1 MSVQST
7 DLKIVLSSVRL
18 VTGNEP
24 TNGGRMA
31 WPWQITTSG
40 APGEIWPSLF
50 QQQLTA
56 GESLVT
62 KIGLLCI
69 PADNSELS
77 YPEHCIFRPP
87 QTVSIDTY
95 TYWWVGNDTDTGAD
109 NNEATADK
117 YGAGVLVA
125 PAGVTAGNQSWTV
138 DVLHADLASGS
149 NAIIKAGYKFR
160 PDARSVYGGSG
171 NNEILEVSTDAIS
184 VSGTQV
190 SFTTTAG
197 CSLSY
202 SDGDIGQTFP
212 EVNTAL
218 KATIENVDKTGLTGG
233 ATTFDESNVEVYSNV
248 PSMDLTLTMEA
259 GALTYSAANDVT
271 GWPNSGSMG
280 GNFSIS
286 ADKVFVN
293 ADDNY
298 LIDMIKI
305 PANAFNG
312 TLSAG
317 DVVILTISPSVYN
330 IWQRVEVLSGAQ
342 SGTRTITT
350 GSGGQTV

>member
-1 MSVQST
+1 MSVQSG
-7 DLKIVLSSVRL
+7 DLKIVLSGTRL
-18 VTGNEP
+18 VTGEAP

-40 APGEIWPSLF
+40 TPGEIWPSLF
-50 QQQLTA
+50 QAQLTA

-62 KIGLLCI
+62 KIGLLSI
-69 PADNSELS
+69 PSDNSELA

-87 QTVSIDTY
+87 QTVSVDTY
-95 TYWWVGNDTDTGAD
+95 TYWWVGTDEDTGAD

-125 PAGVTAGNQSWTV
+125 PTGITAGNTTWTV
-138 DVLHADLASGS
+138 DVLHTDLATGA

-160 PDARSVYGGSG
+160 PDARTTYGGSG
-171 NNEILEVSTDAIS
+171 NHEMLEVSTDAIN
-184 VSGTQV
+184 VTGTEV
-190 SFTTTAG
+190 SFTTTTG
-197 CSLSY
+197 CALAY

-212 EVNTAL
+212 YVTTPL
-218 KATIENVDKTGLTGG
+218 KATLESVDKTGMTGG
-233 ATTFDESNVEVYSNV
+233 AATFDESGVEVYSNV
-248 PSMDLTLTMEA
+248 PRMELSLTVES
-259 GALTYSAANDVT
+259 GALTYSAETDVL
-271 GWPNSGSMG
+271 GWPDSGSLG

-286 ADKVFVN
+286 SDKIFTN

-298 LIDMIKI
+298 PLNMVKI

-312 TLSAG
+312 TLTQG
-317 DVVILTISPSVYN
+317 DLAILTISPSVYN
-330 IWQRVEVLSGAQ
+330 IWQRVEVLPNSQ
-342 SGTRTITT
+342 SGTRSIIT